1 MTVDISVAGWTE
13 VATFTKVRN
22 QKLRDTFRV
31 FVNPLGWVKGHSDKS
46 GKDNYF
52 NTIDELLDKIEALQ
66 KIRYRLA
73 TGELPTEVVNRYA

>member
-1 MTVDISVAGWTE
+1 MTTDISIAGWTE
-13 VATFTKVRN
+13 VATYTKVRN

-46 GKDNYF
+46 GKDF
-52 NTIDELLDKIEALQ
+52 HFKTIDELLDKIEALH

-73 TGELPTEVVNRYA
+73 TGELPTEVVNQYA

>member
-1 MTVDISVAGWTE
+1 MTIDISVAGWTE

-31 FVNPLGWVKGHSDKS
+31 FINPLGWVKGHSDKS

-52 NTIDELLDKIEALQ
+52 NTIDELLDKIEALH